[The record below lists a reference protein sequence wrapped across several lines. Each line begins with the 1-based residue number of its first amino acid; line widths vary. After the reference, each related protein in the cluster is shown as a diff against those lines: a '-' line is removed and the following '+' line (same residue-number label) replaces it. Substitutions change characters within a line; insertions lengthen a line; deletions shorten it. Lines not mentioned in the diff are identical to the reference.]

1 MIKLLITGSGNT
13 GTTSLQKR
21 ITDGYFDEK
30 IICTIGVD
38 YYNSTIRRDG
48 KQYKFMV
55 WSASNS
61 FRYENIINYYL
72 KHSEFIIFCYD
83 ITKRETF
90 EEIVIYN
97 NALKKV
103 NKDAVVYLVG
113 TKKDLKC
120 KRVVTYDEGFKLATM
135 LNMIFYEVSAKT
147 GENVDEII
155 NSIIFHY
162 KNKEI
167 EREENIKKEKDKNNL
182 FYNLFSCCFG
192 R

>member
-1 MIKLLITGSGNT
+1 
-13 GTTSLQKR
+13 
-21 ITDGYFDEK
+21 
-30 IICTIGVD
+30 
-38 YYNSTIRRDG
+38 
-48 KQYKFMV
+48 MV

-83 ITKRETF
+83 LTKRETF

-113 TKKDLKC
+113 TKKDLEN
-120 KRVVTYDEGFKLATM
+120 KRVVTYDEGFKLATK

-167 EREENIKKEKDKNNL
+167 EREKNIKKEKDKNN
-182 FYNLFSCCFG
+182 YYK
-192 R
+192 